1 MGIDSV
7 SPYLDKLW
15 EVSAGA
21 MALCLTNG
29 QILKVNSAFA
39 EMFKTAE
46 EDCTGKNFDQMFT
59 PAQLLSESECILEE
73 AGTGTPV
80 SLATFKKTGN
90 GSLVRVFQVTA
101 QLLTENNEKLICHMF
116 KHVSLN
122 SKQRNTDNFDDRKVL
137 ESTFENSFDPSLYS
151 DPGGNIVRVNA
162 AFHSQFNWSQKE
174 LAGENI
180 AQMLVPESIRAEA
193 DYINTMLGTG
203 RTVHL
208 RTSRK
213 RKNSDTLDVSLVCTP
228 TDSDA
233 ETSYRIYSTPVSH
246 AQTTADVVARND
258 FRNCPAPGP
267 ESGMIFLADVN
278 PLRTMEFTAPDS
290 ASFAG
295 YSNVELLSTPFSS
308 IILEEDLDMVL
319 KVLNNSLSSR
329 NDYSVT
335 YRIKSKS
342 GETLWV
348 MEHGRT
354 YLTENGEKNFCAG
367 CIIDISETDKDR
379 ENFAV
384 ARERIEK
391 LHVVAGKLQKCRS
404 EGEVYRICSQAG
416 QSVLNGACSS
426 VFVMDDSELKQIASA
441 GREHYGCSLECDPGM
456 AELAMSSPEP
466 WYFTL
471 RENSGNRCPAGNS
484 GACFRLGNKA
494 VFQIISRDDSA
505 LGSIDRRITELL
517 LGYTQQALKR
527 IALQHQLISQALHD
541 PLTGIHNRNYFNRVI
556 ELEEI
561 RARRLDSSIGFIM
574 VDIDDFKMVN
584 DRYGHMTGDNVLR
597 EVAGIL
603 ENALRKTDLVL
614 RYGGDEFLI
623 ILTRMTRDHCH
634 KVEDRINAA
643 MKSSPRLHM
652 AGGEQITV
660 SMGHAFWTP
669 DAKESIDEVL
679 GLADSLMYRNKRKK
693 TKTP

>member
-1 MGIDSV
+1 MDTDSV
-7 SPYLDKLW
+7 SSYLEKLW
-15 EVSAGA
+15 EVSTGA

-29 QILKVNSAFA
+29 QIVKVNSAFA
-39 EMFKTAE
+39 KLFNTSEKN
-46 EDCTGKNFDQMFT
+46 CSGQNFDQMLT
-59 PAQLLSESECILEE
+59 PAQLFSESECILET
-73 AGTGTPV
+73 AASGTPV
-80 SLATFKKTGN
+80 SLPTFKKTGS
-90 GSLVRVFQVTA
+90 GSLVRVFQVTTNLSA
-101 QLLTENNEKLICHMF
+101 ENGEQFICYMF
-116 KHVSLN
+116 KQVSLN
-122 SKQRNTDNFDDRKVL
+122 SKQRNTDNFEDLKVL
-137 ESTFENSFDPSLYS
+137 ENAFETSFDPSLYS
-151 DPGGNIVRVNA
+151 DPAGNIVRVNT

-174 LAGENI
+174 LNGKNI
-180 AQMLVPESIRAEA
+180 ARLLVPESIAAEA
-193 DYINTMLGTG
+193 DYINTMLNSG

-213 RKNSDTLDVSLVCTP
+213 SKDNKTLEVSLVCTP
-228 TDSDA
+228 TKSNTK
-233 ETSYRIYSTPVSH
+233 TSYRIYRTPLSH
-246 AQTTADVVARND
+246 TQTIADIAARNE
-258 FRNCPAPGP
+258 FRNCPASGP
-267 ESGMIFLADVN
+267 RSGMIFLADVS

-295 YSNVELLSTPFSS
+295 YSNVELLSKPFSS
-308 IILEEDLDMVL
+308 IILEEDLNMVL
-319 KVLNNSLSSR
+319 EVLNNSLTSR

-342 GETLWV
+342 GKILWV
-348 MEHGRT
+348 MEHGRS
-354 YLTENGEKNFCAG
+354 YLTAGEEKNFCAG

-379 ENFAV
+379 ENFAM

-391 LHVVAGKLQKCRS
+391 LHVFAGRLQKCRS

-426 VFVMDDSELKQIASA
+426 VFIADGSLMKQITSA
-441 GREHYGCSLECDPGM
+441 GKKQHNCSQECNSGM
-456 AELAMSSPEP
+456 AELAMNSTEP

-471 RENSGNRCPAGNS
+471 RESSDNRCPAGNS
-484 GACFRLGNKA
+484 GACFRLGNRA
-494 VFQIISRDDSA
+494 VFQIISKDGNA
-505 LGSIDRRITELL
+505 LESIDKRMTELL

-527 IALQHQLISQALHD
+527 VALQHQLISQALHD

-574 VDIDDFKMVN
+574 VDIDDFKLVN
-584 DRYGHMTGDNVLR
+584 DRYGHMTGDKVLR
-597 EVAGIL
+597 EVACIL

-634 KVEDRINAA
+634 RVEERINAA
-643 MKSSPRLHM
+643 MKSSHTLHM
-652 AGGEQITV
+652 EGGEQISA

-669 DAKESIDEVL
+669 DAEESVDEVL
-679 GLADSLMYRNKRKK
+679 GLADTLMYRNKRKK
-693 TKTP
+693 PRT